1 MSREKSKATSIST
14 LLNLT
19 DGILG
24 ESLGIQI
31 ITTFNTELYKIDKA
45 LLRKGRMLARYEF
58 KLLAQEKSENLLKEL
73 GHESASINSPMSLA
87 DIFNYEKPG
96 FDVVDKRAIGFVVR

>member
-1 MSREKSKATSIST
+1 MGSLELARFLIGNANAIFVIEDAEQLIISRAKSKPTSIST

-31 ITTFNTELYKIDKA
+31 IVTFNTDLYKLIKPCC
-45 LLRKGRMLARYEF
+45 ARAEC
-58 KLLAQEKSENLLKEL
+58 
-73 GHESASINSPMSLA
+73 
-87 DIFNYEKPG
+87 
-96 FDVVDKRAIGFVVR
+96 